1 MKGIRIA
8 RLLLAAGMCAVLLA
22 ACGTSEEIVLFDDV
36 TSKAADGSSHEA
48 EIEKNEQQE
57 DSVFEIEPELPAEEQ
72 EQSMLTREDVWGKYD
87 LETLLDDWEKK
98 IQDTV
103 GESEFTPKLCDALEQ
118 EAQSTEPADVSV
130 EENVAVF
137 SVKTTREEADA
148 HWDVTLAGGEYVT
161 WLLYEMYEN
170 GVLYPCVQIV
180 CTDQNGGS
188 NSQMWRLPDD
198 FA

>member
-48 EIEKNEQQE
+48 KIEKNEQQE

-72 EQSMLTREDVWGKYD
+72 EQSMLTREDVWGKFD

-98 IQDTV
+98 IQYTV
-103 GESEFTPKLCDALEQ
+103 CESEFTPNLCDA
-118 EAQSTEPADVSV
+118 PV